1 MIRERNILVGF
12 TLGVVATTLLIM
24 FVAIPYAIDLA
35 MYPDETNTTITDD
48 RIVFNFT
55 SYGVTTDKAG
65 VFIKGDRYLINAT
78 ELSSMSLGKMY
89 ECNLTKGSFFALEP
103 NDTIKNCHEL

>member
-12 TLGVVATTLLIM
+12 TLGVVATVLVMMLI
-24 FVAIPYAIDLA
+24 VIPYIIDLA

-65 VFIKGDRYLINAT
+65 VFVKGDRYLINAT
-78 ELSSMSLGKMY
+78 ELSNMSLGKMY
-89 ECNLTKGSFFALEP
+89 ECNLTKGSFFSLES
-103 NDTIKNCHEL
+103 NDTIRNCHRL